1 MTETAAPSLSRCLAS
16 LFYESLLIVAM
27 LLITSAVLT
36 PLQLMLGQDSWL
48 LHSLIQLSSAGVL
61 FAYFGYCWTRSG
73 QTAAMKTWHIRLVT
87 ADGRLLNWQ
96 QALMRFAVAAMLF
109 VGLPV
114 ISYLGWQRS
123 YGDHPAAKWLALI
136 WWLLPFLARFYDKEG
151 RHLHDRLAGTRL
163 VLLPKPP
170 RGGK

>member
-1 MTETAAPSLSRCLAS
+1 MTDTPPSLARCLAS

-27 LLITSAVLT
+27 MLISSAVLT

-48 LHSLIQLSSAGVL
+48 LHSLIQLAVAGVL

-73 QTAAMKTWHIRLVT
+73 QTAAMKTWHIRLVR
-87 ADGRLLNWQ
+87 ADGQLLGWP
-96 QALMRFAVAAMLF
+96 QALMRYAIAAMLF

-123 YGDHPAAKWLALI
+123 YGDHPALKWLALL
-136 WWLLPFLARFYDKEG
+136 WWLVPFLSRFYDKDR

-163 VLLPKPP
+163 LLLPKPA

>member
-1 MTETAAPSLSRCLAS
+1 MTELPVPGLARCLAS

-27 LLITSAVLT
+27 LLIASAALT
-36 PLQLMLGQDSWL
+36 PLQLLLGQDSGL
-48 LHSLIQLSSAGVL
+48 LHGLIQLAAAGVL

-87 ADGRLLNWQ
+87 ADGRLLSWP

-109 VGLPV
+109 VGLPI
-114 ISYLGWQRS
+114 ISYLGWLRS

-136 WWLLPFLARFYDKEG
+136 WWLVPFLSRYYDKER
-151 RHLHDRLAGTRL
+151 RHLHDRLSGTRL
-163 VLLPKPP
+163 ELLPKPA
-170 RGGK
+170 RK

>member
-1 MTETAAPSLSRCLAS
+1 MTDNATPGLARCLAS

-27 LLITSAVLT
+27 LLITSAAIT
-36 PLQLMLGQDSWL
+36 PLQLALGQDSWL
-48 LHSLIQLSSAGVL
+48 LHSLIQLTAAGVL
-61 FAYFGYCWTRSG
+61 FAYFGYCWTRGG

-96 QALMRFAVAAMLF
+96 QSLMRFIVAAMLF

-123 YGDHPAAKWLALI
+123 YGDHPAAKWLALV
-136 WWLLPFLARFYDKEG
+136 WWLLPFLARYYDKDR
-151 RHLHDRLAGTRL
+151 RHLHDRLSGTRL
-163 VLLPKPP
+163 ELLPKPP

>member
-1 MTETAAPSLSRCLAS
+1 MTELAVPSLARCLAS

-27 LLITSAVLT
+27 LLITSAAIT
-36 PLQLMLGQDSWL
+36 PLQLALGQDAWL
-48 LHSLIQLSSAGVL
+48 LHSLIQLAAAGVL

-123 YGDHPAAKWLALI
+123 YGDHPAAKWLALV
-136 WWLLPFLARFYDKEG
+136 WWLVPFLARHYDKDR
-151 RHLHDRLAGTRL
+151 RHLHDRLSGTRL
-163 VLLPKPP
+163 ELLPKPV
-170 RGGK
+170 RK